1 MISLELIK
9 LLLVF
14 LVILVL
20 LWLKRPLWQAIACS
34 ILLSFFIFQI
44 PAFRICSILWRA
56 VFSMSTGT
64 ILLSFYTITFLQ
76 RMLEKRNLLMTAE
89 SSLNHLFHNRR
100 ITTILAPIFIGLLPS
115 AGAVYICGSIVDSSC
130 GDYLS
135 KEDKTFVTS
144 YYRHIPESF
153 LPTYSSILIALGLAG
168 VETGDF
174 LLSMLP
180 AVGIL
185 IFLGYIF
192 YLRKIPR
199 EITND
204 EGMSKKAAFGQL
216 SNSLWTIAAAIIL
229 IIAFHLEV
237 YIATP
242 LVIAAA
248 FFFYRFSIAEIKPF
262 FLSALEPK
270 IIVNTLL
277 IMIFKEVLTYT
288 DVISQLPDL
297 FSALP
302 IPTYL
307 AFALIFFFGSI
318 IGGSTAIIVL
328 CLPLAFAAIPNGGA
342 ALMMLLMS
350 SSYCAMQVSPTHVCL
365 ALVTEYF
372 HTGMGDLLKR
382 TLPVILIFFFLVLLY
397 YRVLTALI
405 LI

>member
-1 MISLELIK
+1 MSMELIK

-20 LWLKRPLWQAIACS
+20 LWLKRPLWQAIASC

-44 PAFRICSILWRA
+44 PLSSICFILWRA
-56 VFSMSTGT
+56 VFSKSTGT

-76 RMLEKRNLLMTAE
+76 RMLEKRNLLITAE
-89 SSLNHLFHNRR
+89 SSLNHLFRNRR

-168 VETGDF
+168 VKTGDF

-199 EITND
+199 EIAVD
-204 EGMSKKAAFGQL
+204 HGMSKKAAFKQL
-216 SNSLWTIAAAIIL
+216 SASLWTIAAAIIL
-229 IIAFHLEV
+229 IIVFHLEV

-248 FFFYRFSIAEIKPF
+248 FFFYRFSFTEIRPF
-262 FLSALEPK
+262 FISALESK

-288 DVISQLPDL
+288 DVITQLPDL
-297 FSALP
+297 FRSLP

-318 IGGSTAIIVL
+318 AGGSTAIIVL
-328 CLPLAFAAIPNGGA
+328 CLPLAFAAIPDGGA
-342 ALMMLLMS
+342 ALLMLLMS

-372 HTGMGDLLKR
+372 HTGMGALLKR
-382 TLPVILIFFFLVLLY
+382 TLPVIVIFFFLVLLY
-397 YRVLTALI
+397 YQLLTALT
-405 LI
+405 

>member
-1 MISLELIK
+1 MELMK

-14 LVILVL
+14 LVILAL

-34 ILLSFFIFQI
+34 ILLSFFIFRV
-44 PAFRICSILWRA
+44 PASRICSILSRA
-56 VFSMSTGT
+56 VLSRSTAT
-64 ILLSFYTITFLQ
+64 ILFSFYTITFLQ

-89 SSLNHLFHNRR
+89 SSLNHLFRNRR
-100 ITTILAPIFIGLLPS
+100 ITAILAPIFIGLLPS

-135 KEDKTFVTS
+135 REDKTFVTS

-153 LPTYSSILIALGLAG
+153 LPTYSSILIALGLADI
-168 VETGDF
+168 ETGAF

-180 AVGIL
+180 AVCIL

-192 YLRKIPR
+192 YLRKIPK
-199 EITND
+199 EIAVDKGT
-204 EGMSKKAAFGQL
+204 SKSAAFRQL
-216 SNSLWTIAAAIIL
+216 AGSLWSIAAAIVL
-229 IIAFHLEV
+229 IIVFHFEV

-242 LVIAAA
+242 LVIIAA
-248 FFFYRFSIAEIKPF
+248 FFYYRFSFHEIKPF
-262 FLSALEPK
+262 FRSALEPK
-270 IIVNTLL
+270 IIINTLL

-288 DVISQLPDL
+288 DVISGLPQL
-297 FSALP
+297 FGSLP
-302 IPTYL
+302 FPTYF

-328 CLPLAFAAIPNGGA
+328 CLPLAFAAIPDGGA

-350 SSYCAMQVSPTHVCL
+350 SSYCAMQISPTHICL

-372 HTGMGDLLKR
+372 HTGIGDLLKR
-382 TLPVILIFFFLVLLY
+382 TLPVILIFFLLILMY
-397 YRVLTALI
+397 YQVLTLFP
-405 LI
+405 